1 MLYFSIIKK
10 LKPKQLAFKN
20 MVPFFKVPRR
30 AKESIEVIGEKPDIN
45 SVSSLSNYMMQRCK
59 KIVSF

>member
-1 MLYFSIIKK
+1 
-10 LKPKQLAFKN
+10 
-20 MVPFFKVPRR
+20 MVAFFKVPRR

-45 SVSSLSNYMMQRCK
+45 SVSSLSNYMMQRYK